1 MEQNQYGGMFIVFEG
16 LDGSGQSTQ
25 AELLKQYFN
34 FLDKMVFLTKEPT
47 QWTFAGKKIKRVL
60 NEEIVI
66 EPLQLQQL
74 FAGDRMVH
82 LRVGIIP
89 ALKKGQI
96 VICDRYFF
104 STLAFGGMNVPIDP
118 LIELNKSFLY
128 PDMTI
133 FLKVRPEICLQRIEK
148 RGKRIKFFE
157 KLEKLKKIAAVYDV
171 ICETMPKV
179 AVIDG
184 EKNVAEVHKKIQSAI
199 KKSAEKEA
207 RIC

>member
-1 MEQNQYGGMFIVFEG
+1 MERNMHGGMFVAFEG

-34 FLDKMVFLTKEPT
+34 FLDKIVLLTKEPT

-60 NEEIVI
+60 DEEIAI
-66 EPLQLQQL
+66 EPLQLQYL

-82 LRVGIIP
+82 LRVEIIP

-104 STLAFGGMNVPIDP
+104 STLAFGGMNVSIDR

-128 PDMTI
+128 PDLTI

-148 RGKRIKFFE
+148 RGEGIKFFE
-157 KLEKLKKIAAVYDV
+157 KLEKLEKIAAIYDV
-171 ICETMPKV
+171 ICEIMPR
-179 AVIDG
+179 VIIVNG
-184 EKNVAEVHKKIQSAI
+184 EESIAEIHKKIQSAI
-199 KKSAEKEA
+199 KKSAEKEV
-207 RIC
+207 RRC